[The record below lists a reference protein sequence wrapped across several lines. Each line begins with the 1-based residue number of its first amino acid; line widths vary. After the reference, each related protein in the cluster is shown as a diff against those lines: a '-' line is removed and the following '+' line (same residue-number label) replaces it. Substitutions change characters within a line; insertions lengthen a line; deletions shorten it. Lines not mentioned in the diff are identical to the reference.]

1 MALIPWK
8 SKQRD
13 RDGGREL
20 SPVSALRHEMDRL
33 FDSFLREPLAA
44 MDWPFKER
52 AWAPS
57 VDVAETDR
65 EVIVRAEVPGIDPKD
80 LDVTISGNQLILSG
94 EKKEAVERSG
104 KDFHVSESRYGSF
117 RRSIPLPST
126 VDAENVEA
134 DCVHGVITIH
144 LKKTQAAAA
153 KRIEVKTKA

>member
-1 MALIPWK
+1 
-8 SKQRD
+8 
-13 RDGGREL
+13 
-20 SPVSALRHEMDRL
+20 MDRL

-94 EKKEAVERSG
+94 EKKEAVDTPPERIFMSARAAMAA
-104 KDFHVSESRYGSF
+104 SAARSRSP
-117 RRSIPLPST
+117 RRWMPRMWRPT
-126 VDAENVEA
+126 VFTA
-134 DCVHGVITIH
+134 
-144 LKKTQAAAA
+144 
-153 KRIEVKTKA
+153 